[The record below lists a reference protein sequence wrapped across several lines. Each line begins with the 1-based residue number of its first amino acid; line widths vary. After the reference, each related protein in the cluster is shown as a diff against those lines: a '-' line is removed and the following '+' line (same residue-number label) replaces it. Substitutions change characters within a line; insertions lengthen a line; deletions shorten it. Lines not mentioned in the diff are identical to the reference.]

1 LFVIVFFFL
10 YHAFP
15 TCLSA
20 AGAGDVVG
28 ASSLGTALQL
38 LCSHPSV
45 RNVFVIGGGEVY
57 KHALSRE
64 NRRHCE
70 AIILSVVDDSKI
82 PEGTEFD
89 TWLEP

>member
-1 LFVIVFFFL
+1 
-10 YHAFP
+10 
-15 TCLSA
+15 
-20 AGAGDVVG
+20 
-28 ASSLGTALQL
+28 
-38 LCSHPSV
+38 V

-57 KHALSRE
+57 KHALSRV

-70 AIILSVVDDSKI
+70 AIILSIVDDSKI